1 MIYLDPDVAKLI
13 ILVVLLFLSA
23 FFSSAETAFTSLN
36 KLRIRTQA
44 EDGSKKAK
52 LIYSLIED
60 PSRFLSTVLV
70 GNNIVNIA
78 ASAITTVFATDKFGS
93 VYIGIATGVLTLVV
107 LIFCEILPKTIA
119 ASKAEKICR
128 VYAPIIRFLVYL
140 LLPVTFIVE
149 KIADL
154 FFFIFRIDK
163 NKKEQAITEDELL
176 SIVDVS
182 NEEGVLENDE
192 REMINNV
199 VDFGDSSAKDI
210 MVTTGDMVCVSDD
223 IAYEDLLDVIREH
236 MYSRMPVY
244 HETIDNITG
253 IVWAKDILVKYTPG
267 TPFNITEYMREAYF
281 TYEFKNTRELMTD
294 MREEYKS
301 MAIVLDEYG
310 ATAGLLTIE
319 DLIEEIVGEIRDEY
333 DTDELDPIEKISDKV
348 YIVEGKTDFDKI
360 NEVVGLSIES
370 DDYDSIAGHVIH
382 LMKDIP
388 ESEGESVID
397 EDGVV
402 YTVLVLEKNTIE
414 KLMIELP
421 EGFEPH
427 KTEEKE

>member
-1 MIYLDPDVAKLI
+1 MDPDVASLIALI
-13 ILVVLLFLSA
+13 ILLILSA

-44 EDGSKKAK
+44 DDGSKRAK
-52 LIYSLIED
+52 LIYGMIED
-60 PSRFLSTVLV
+60 PSRFLGTVLV

-78 ASAITTVFATDKFGS
+78 ASSLTAVLVTNKFGS
-93 VYIGIATGVLTLVV
+93 EFVGIGAGALTLFV
-107 LIFCEILPKTIA
+107 LIFGEIMPKTMA
-119 ASKAEKICR
+119 ANKAEKVSR
-128 VYAPIIRFLVYL
+128 FYAPIIKFLMIVL
-140 LLPVTFIVE
+140 FPIVFIVE
-149 KIADL
+149 NISK
-154 FFFIFRIDK
+154 FFFWILRVDT
-163 NKKEQAITEDELL
+163 NKKETTITEDELL

-182 NEEGVLENDE
+182 SEEGVLENDE

-199 VDFGDSSAKDI
+199 VDFGDTSAKDI
-210 MVTTGDMVCVSDD
+210 MVTSGDMICVADD
-223 IAYEDLLDVIREH
+223 ITYDELLDVIREH

-253 IVWAKDILVKYTPG
+253 VVWAKDILVKYKPG
-267 TPFNITEYMREAYF
+267 DPFNVTEYMREAYF
-281 TYEFKNTRELMTD
+281 TYEFKNTRELMAD

-319 DLIEEIVGEIRDEY
+319 DLIEEIVGEIRDED
-333 DTDELDPIEKISDKV
+333 DTDELDPIEKISDNV

-427 KTEEKE
+427 KVEEKE

>member
-1 MIYLDPDVAKLI
+1 MDPDVVGQLI
-13 ILVVLLFLSA
+13 ALVILLILSA

-44 EDGSKKAK
+44 EDGSKRAK
-52 LIYSLIED
+52 LIYGMIED
-60 PSRFLSTVLV
+60 PSRFLATVLV

-78 ASAITTVFATDKFGS
+78 ASSLTTVLVTKEFGS
-93 VYIGIATGVLTLVV
+93 EFIGLGAGALTLFV
-107 LIFCEILPKTIA
+107 LIFGEIMPKTMA
-119 ASKAEKICR
+119 ANKAESVSR
-128 VYAPIIRFLVYL
+128 FYAPIIKFLMFVLYPIVFL
-140 LLPVTFIVE
+140 VE
-149 KIADL
+149 KIAAF
-154 FFFIFRIDK
+154 FFFILRVDT
-163 NKKEQAITEDELL
+163 NKKEKAITEDELL

-182 NEEGVLENDE
+182 SEEGVLENDE

-199 VDFGDSSAKDI
+199 VDFGDTSAKDI
-210 MVTTGDMVCVSDD
+210 MVTTGDMVCVCDD
-223 IAYEDLLDVIREH
+223 IEYEALLDVIREH

-244 HETIDNITG
+244 HDTIDNITG
-253 IVWAKDILVKYTPG
+253 IVWAKDILVKYKPG
-267 TPFNITEYMREAYF
+267 EPFDVTKYMREAYF
-281 TYEFKNTRELMTD
+281 TYEFKNTRELMAD

-333 DTDELDPIEKISDKV
+333 DTDELDPIEKISDNV

-421 EGFEPH
+421 EGFEAH
-427 KTEEKE
+427 KVEEKE

>member
-1 MIYLDPDVAKLI
+1 MDLDPDVLGQLI
-13 ILVVLLFLSA
+13 ALFILLILSA

-44 EDGSKKAK
+44 EDGSKSAK
-52 LIYSLIED
+52 FIYGMIED
-60 PSRFLSTVLV
+60 PSRFLGTVLV

-78 ASAITTVFATDKFGS
+78 ASSLTTVLVDRHFDSEF
-93 VYIGIATGVLTLVV
+93 IGLGAGILTLVV
-107 LIFCEILPKTIA
+107 LIFGEVMPKTVA
-119 ASKAEKICR
+119 ANKAEKLCR
-128 VYAPIIRFLVYL
+128 VYAPVIKFLMFVL
-140 LLPVTFIVE
+140 FPIVFIVE
-149 KIADL
+149 KVAHF
-154 FFFIFRIDK
+154 FFFIFRVDTH
-163 NKKEQAITEDELL
+163 KKEVTITEDELL

-210 MVTTGDMVCVSDD
+210 MVTTGDMVCVCDD
-223 IAYEDLLDVIREH
+223 IQYEAFLDVIREH

-253 IVWAKDILVKYTPG
+253 VVWAKDILVKYKPG
-267 TPFNITEYMREAYF
+267 DPFDITKYMREAYF
-281 TYEFKNTRELMTD
+281 TYEFKNTRELMAD

-333 DTDELDPIEKISDKV
+333 DTDELDPIEKISERV

-402 YTVLVLEKNTIE
+402 FTVLVLEKNTIE

>member
-1 MIYLDPDVAKLI
+1 MDPDVASLIALI
-13 ILVVLLFLSA
+13 ILLILSA

-44 EDGSKKAK
+44 DDGSKRAK
-52 LIYSLIED
+52 LIYGMIED
-60 PSRFLSTVLV
+60 PSRFLGTVLV

-78 ASAITTVFATDKFGS
+78 ASSLTAVLVTNKFGS
-93 VYIGIATGVLTLVV
+93 EFVGIGAGALTLFV
-107 LIFCEILPKTIA
+107 LIFGEIMPKTMA
-119 ASKAEKICR
+119 ANKAEKVSR
-128 VYAPIIRFLVYL
+128 FYAPIIKFLMIVL
-140 LLPVTFIVE
+140 FPIVFIVE
-149 KIADL
+149 KISK
-154 FFFIFRIDK
+154 FFFWILRVDT
-163 NKKEQAITEDELL
+163 NKKETTITEDELL

-182 NEEGVLENDE
+182 SEEGVLENDE

-199 VDFGDSSAKDI
+199 VDFGDTSAKDI
-210 MVTTGDMVCVSDD
+210 MVTSGDMICVADD
-223 IAYEDLLDVIREH
+223 ITYDELLDVIREH

-253 IVWAKDILVKYTPG
+253 VVWAKDILVKYKPG
-267 TPFNITEYMREAYF
+267 DPFNVTEYMREAYF
-281 TYEFKNTRELMTD
+281 TYEFKNTRELMAD

-319 DLIEEIVGEIRDEY
+319 DLIEEIVGEIRDED
-333 DTDELDPIEKISDKV
+333 DTDELDPIEKISDSV

-427 KTEEKE
+427 KVEEKE

>member
-1 MIYLDPDVAKLI
+1 MDPDVASLIALI
-13 ILVVLLFLSA
+13 ILLILSA

-44 EDGSKKAK
+44 DDGSKRAK
-52 LIYSLIED
+52 LIYGMIED
-60 PSRFLSTVLV
+60 PSRFLGTVLV

-78 ASAITTVFATDKFGS
+78 ASSLTAVLVTNKFGS
-93 VYIGIATGVLTLVV
+93 EFVGIGAGALTLFV
-107 LIFCEILPKTIA
+107 LIFGEIMPKTMA
-119 ASKAEKICR
+119 ANKAEKVSR
-128 VYAPIIRFLVYL
+128 FYAPIIKFLMIVL
-140 LLPVTFIVE
+140 FPIVFIVE
-149 KIADL
+149 NISK
-154 FFFIFRIDK
+154 FFFWILRVDT
-163 NKKEQAITEDELL
+163 NKKETTITEDELL

-182 NEEGVLENDE
+182 SEEGVLENDE

-199 VDFGDSSAKDI
+199 VDFGDTSAKDI
-210 MVTTGDMVCVSDD
+210 MVTSGDMICVADD
-223 IAYEDLLDVIREH
+223 ITYDELLDVIREH

-253 IVWAKDILVKYTPG
+253 VVWAKDILVKYKPG
-267 TPFNITEYMREAYF
+267 DPFNVTEYMREAYF
-281 TYEFKNTRELMTD
+281 TYEFKNTRELMAD

-319 DLIEEIVGEIRDEY
+319 DLIEEIVGEIRDED
-333 DTDELDPIEKISDKV
+333 DTDELDPIEKISDSV

-427 KTEEKE
+427 KVEEKE

>member
-1 MIYLDPDVAKLI
+1 MDPDVVGQLI
-13 ILVVLLFLSA
+13 ALFILLILSA

-44 EDGSKKAK
+44 DDGSKSARR
-52 LIYSLIED
+52 IYGMIED
-60 PSRFLSTVLV
+60 PSRFLATVLV

-78 ASAITTVFATDKFGS
+78 ASSLTTVLFSKFGS
-93 VYIGIATGVLTLVV
+93 VYIGLGAGILTLIV
-107 LIFCEILPKTIA
+107 LIFCEVMPKTIA
-119 ASKAEKICR
+119 ANKAEKLSRI
-128 VYAPIIRFLVYL
+128 YAPIVKFWMIVLFPIVFLVQQISR
-140 LLPVTFIVE
+140 F
-149 KIADL
+149 
-154 FFFIFRIDK
+154 FFFIFRVDT
-163 NKKEQAITEDELL
+163 NKKETTITEDELL

-223 IAYEDLLDVIREH
+223 IEYEALLDVIREH

-253 IVWAKDILVKYTPG
+253 IVWAKDILVKYKPG
-267 TPFNITEYMREAYF
+267 EPFDITKYMREAYF
-281 TYEFKNTRELMTD
+281 TYEFKNTRELMAD

-333 DTDELDPIEKISDKV
+333 DTDELDPIEKISDRV

-421 EGFEPH
+421 ENFEAH
-427 KTEEKE
+427 KVEEKE

>member
-1 MIYLDPDVAKLI
+1 MDPDVVGQLI
-13 ILVVLLFLSA
+13 ALFILLILSA

-44 EDGSKKAK
+44 DDGSKSARR
-52 LIYSLIED
+52 IYGMIED
-60 PSRFLSTVLV
+60 PSRFLATVLV

-78 ASAITTVFATDKFGS
+78 ASSLTTVLISKFGS
-93 VYIGIATGVLTLVV
+93 VYIGLGAGILTLIV
-107 LIFCEILPKTIA
+107 LIFCEVMPKTIA
-119 ASKAEKICR
+119 ANKAEKLSRI
-128 VYAPIIRFLVYL
+128 YAPIVKFWMIVLFPIVFLVQQISR
-140 LLPVTFIVE
+140 F
-149 KIADL
+149 
-154 FFFIFRIDK
+154 FFFIFRVDT
-163 NKKEQAITEDELL
+163 NKKETTITEDELL

-223 IAYEDLLDVIREH
+223 IEYEALLDVIREH

-253 IVWAKDILVKYTPG
+253 IVWAKDILVKYKPG
-267 TPFNITEYMREAYF
+267 ESFDITQYMREAYF
-281 TYEFKNTRELMTD
+281 TYEFKNTRELMAD

-333 DTDELDPIEKISDKV
+333 DTDELDPIEKISDRV

-402 YTVLVLEKNTIE
+402 YTVLVLEKNTVE
-414 KLMIELP
+414 KIMIELP
-421 EGFEPH
+421 ENFEAH
-427 KTEEKE
+427 KVEEKE

>member
-1 MIYLDPDVAKLI
+1 MDPDVAGQLI
-13 ILVVLLFLSA
+13 ALVILLILSG

-36 KLRIRTQA
+36 KLRIRSQA
-44 EDGSKKAK
+44 EDGSKRAK
-52 LIYSLIED
+52 LIYGMIED

-78 ASAITTVFATDKFGS
+78 ASSLTTVFVS
-93 VYIGIATGVLTLVV
+93 VQFDSKYIGLGAGILTLVI
-107 LIFCEILPKTIA
+107 LIFGEVMPKTIA
-119 ASKAEKICR
+119 ANKAEKICR
-128 VYAPIIRFLVYL
+128 YYAPIIKFLMVVLYPITL
-140 LLPVTFIVE
+140 VVE
-149 KIADL
+149 KISDF

-163 NKKEQAITEDELL
+163 NRQEKAITEDELL

-182 NEEGVLENDE
+182 SEEGVLENDE

-199 VDFGDSSAKDI
+199 VDFGDTSAKDI
-210 MVTTGDMVCVSDD
+210 MVTSGDMVCVPDD
-223 IAYEDLLDVIREH
+223 VTYEGLLEVIREH

-253 IVWAKDILVKYTPG
+253 VVWAKDILVKYDPN
-267 TPFNITEYMREAYF
+267 TPFDITKYMREAYF
-281 TYEFKNTRELMTD
+281 TYEFKNTRELMAD

-310 ATAGLLTIE
+310 STAGLITIE
-319 DLIEEIVGEIRDEY
+319 DLIEEIVGEIRDET
-333 DTDELDPIEKISDKV
+333 DTDELDPIEKISDRV

-360 NEVVGLSIES
+360 NEVVGLSIKS

-388 ESEGESVID
+388 ESEGESIVD

-402 YTVLVLEKNTIE
+402 YTVLVLEKNTVE
-414 KLMIELP
+414 KIMIELP
-421 EGFEPH
+421 DNFTPN
-427 KTEEKE
+427 KVEEKE